1 MYILRQ
7 KNATDNQYFLTQ
19 HPAGRKLHTHRV
31 DFAKTFEALDDV
43 EEWLIANYATLTA
56 ADFYYEILWVED
68 EDTRVFPGTWNH
80 VLTPFLIFFGAIIV
94 SAILMRIV

>member
-31 DFAKTFEALDDV
+31 DFAKKFEALDDV
-43 EEWLIANYATLTA
+43 EEWLIVNYATLTA

-68 EDTRVFPGTWNH
+68 EDTTPTWLL
-80 VLTPFLIFFGAIIV
+80 VLTPFLIFFGAIII
-94 SAILMRIV
+94 SALLMRIV